1 MKIPFALKL
10 GALMVIMVTALAGGL
25 LVYFYQYSYNMMLQ
39 DLRQSISD
47 VTRTGAFVFKEED
60 REMVAELRQQLYK
73 ELPQDYSKTAKAFS
87 TKAEGETQLLISP
100 ESAKSLEQ
108 SIEFQYVVQLLRRI
122 QEGSRERF
130 QVLSVLDQTNIKD
143 KNASRIAWA
152 YLLVKVPGL
161 TASEA
166 QIFLAD
172 SNYQADNFSEAGNP
186 IGNMYK
192 PGAFFVTPFS
202 GQMGIAQDWYTD
214 EFSTVMSA
222 AVPIKDDQGKI
233 IAILG
238 VDYDVASF
246 QNRIHQQK
254 VLSWQ
259 LFAIAVLIAIAITV
273 VIAFWVSVPLGKLRN
288 AAEQLSQHDFKHRV
302 SIKSND
308 EFGLLAKT
316 MNQVCETLGQFTD
329 NLEQVLAKR
338 NQQLAD
344 ANGKVKKLHD
354 LLSQENAHLSAD
366 VDNLMALRTKA
377 LPYLNSSLNKGPIEV
392 GFYYLASRAVCG
404 DFWQVNHLP
413 DSTQIYFGQVSGYG
427 LEAASLTLQ
436 VQALLQK
443 SPVNAEETLQ
453 RVNHFL
459 CEQTNRFNVPAI
471 AKVLCLEFKQD
482 QWSIGGHYTNPIIL
496 KDKEVQEIEIGV
508 SNKPLGIDG
517 SWHLSLIDF
526 DLEEGKTMLM
536 MSPGF
541 VFAVK
546 KLAGQEDKD
555 ISLDQFNQ
563 LLGKELHCIDTV
575 MDKITQAEWFEEFKD
590 DISAIQI
597 KHSQ

>member
-60 REMVAELRQQLYK
+60 REMVAELRQQLYNA
-73 ELPQDYSKTAKAFS
+73 LPQDFTKTAKDFS
-87 TKAEGETQLLISP
+87 TKPEGETQLLISS
-100 ESAKSLEQ
+100 ESVESIQK

-130 QVLSVLDQTNIKD
+130 QVLSVLEQTNIKD

-161 TASEA
+161 TPGEA

-172 SNYQADNFSEAGNP
+172 SNYQADGFSEAGNP

-192 PGAFFVTPFS
+192 PGSFFVTPFS
-202 GQMGIAQDWYTD
+202 GKMGIAQDWYTD

-246 QNRIHQQK
+246 QTRIHEQK

-259 LFAIAVLIAIAITV
+259 LFAIAVFIAIIITV
-273 VIAFWVSVPLGKLRN
+273 IITFWVSVPLGKLRN

-338 NQQLAD
+338 TQQLSE
-344 ANGKVKKLHD
+344 ANEQVKKLHD
-354 LLSQENAHLSAD
+354 LLSQENAHLNAD
-366 VDNLMALRTKA
+366 VDNLMALRAKA
-377 LPYLNSSLNKGPIEV
+377 LPYLNSSMSHRQFEV
-392 GFYYLASRAVCG
+392 SFYYLGSRAVCG
-404 DFWQVNHLP
+404 DFWQVNQLS
-413 DSTQIYFGQVSGYG
+413 DCTQIFFGQVSGYG

-443 SPVNAEETLQ
+443 SPVNAEESLQ
-453 RVNHFL
+453 RVNQLL
-459 CEQTNRFNVPAI
+459 CEQSNRFNVPAM
-471 AKVLCLEFKQD
+471 AKILCLEYKSD
-482 QWSIGGHYTNPIIL
+482 QWAIGGHYINPIVITDN
-496 KDKEVQEIEIGV
+496 KAQEVDVGA

-517 SWHLSLIDF
+517 NWHMSSIEF
-526 DLEEGKTMLM
+526 EFEKGKTLLML
-536 MSPGF
+536 SPGF
-541 VFAVK
+541 VYAVK
-546 KLAGQEDKD
+546 KLAGIEEKD
-555 ISLDQFNQ
+555 VSLDGFYS
-563 LLGKELHCIDTV
+563 LLDLELHSIESLLDQ
-575 MDKITQAEWFEEFKD
+575 ITQQEWFEELKED
-590 DISAIQI
+590 VSAIQI

>member
-47 VTRTGAFVFKEED
+47 VTRTGAFVFKEEE

-73 ELPQDYSKTAKAFS
+73 ALPQDYKKTAKDFS
-87 TKAEGETQLLISP
+87 KKAEGETQLLISP
-100 ESAKSLEQ
+100 ESVETLQ
-108 SIEFQYVVQLLRRI
+108 QTIEFQYIVQLLRRI

-161 TASEA
+161 TPSEA

-172 SNYQADNFSEAGNP
+172 SNYQADGLSEAGNP

-192 PGAFFVTPFS
+192 PGSFFVEPFS
-202 GQMGIAQDWYTD
+202 GKMGIAQDWYTD

-246 QNRIHQQK
+246 QSRIHQQK

-259 LFAIAVLIAIAITV
+259 LFAIAVLIAIVITV
-273 VIAFWVSVPLGKLRN
+273 IIAFWVSVPLGKLRN

-329 NLEQVLAKR
+329 DLEQVLSKR
-338 NQQLAD
+338 TQQLSD
-344 ANGKVKKLHD
+344 ANNKVKKLHD
-354 LLSQENAHLSAD
+354 LLSQENAHLNAD

-377 LPYLNSSLNKGPIEV
+377 LPYINSTLNKGPIDFN
-392 GFYYLASRAVCG
+392 FYYLASRAVCG
-404 DFWQVNHLP
+404 DFWQVNQLA

-443 SPVNAEETLQ
+443 SPLSSEKSLQ
-453 RVNHFL
+453 RVNQFL
-459 CEQTNRFNVPAI
+459 CEQSNRFNVPAM
-471 AKVLCLEFKQD
+471 AKVLCLEYKD
-482 QWSIGGHYTNPIIL
+482 AQWSIGGHYINPIMI
-496 KDKEVQEIEIGV
+496 ESNQVSEIEVGE

-517 SWHLSLIDF
+517 SWNLSLTTF
-526 DLEEGKTMLM
+526 ALEEGKTLLML
-536 MSPGF
+536 SPGF
-541 VFAVK
+541 VFAAK
-546 KLAGQEDKD
+546 KLAGIDDQD
-555 ISLDQFNQ
+555 ISLEAFYQMLDLEQRSIET
-563 LLGKELHCIDTV
+563 LLES
-575 MDKITQAEWFEEFKD
+575 ITQQEWFEELKD
-590 DISAIQI
+590 DVSAIQI